1 MKKFL
6 IVIFVLASAASAYSQ
21 EGTSLWT
28 GVGLEKKVNKKIE
41 LSFATQ
47 VRMPENI
54 SYAQVYLA
62 EFGVSYKLLK
72 NLDISGYYRF
82 INRRKDET
90 KLWKNRHRFYVD
102 LAYDQKFGLIKFE
115 NRLRY
120 QHQFQDNDGEVGFDS
135 SYLRNKIELS
145 YPNKTKITPY
155 ISGDL
160 FYEIGNTINQLRPAV
175 GVNYK
180 LNKKN
185 VLQLGLMQNIDLVG
199 GLNSGA
205 ILRVG
210 YKLKL

>member
-1 MKKFL
+1 MKKYL
-6 IVIFVLASAASAYSQ
+6 IAIFVLSTALSAYSQ

-28 GVGLEKKVNKKIE
+28 GVSLEKKINKKIE
-41 LSFATQ
+41 LSLGAQ
-47 VRMPENI
+47 IRMPENI
-54 SYAQVYLA
+54 SYTQSYLG
-62 EFGVSYKLLK
+62 ELGVTYKLMK
-72 NLDISGYYRF
+72 NLDITGYYRF
-82 INRRKDET
+82 INKRKDET

-102 LAYDQKFGLIKFE
+102 LAYDKKIGVIKFE

-120 QHQFQDNDGEVGFDS
+120 QHQFKDNDGEVGFDS

-145 YPNKTKITPY
+145 YPNKTKLTPY

-185 VLQLGLMQNIDLVG
+185 ALQFGLMQNIDLVDG
-199 GLNSGA
+199 NNSGA